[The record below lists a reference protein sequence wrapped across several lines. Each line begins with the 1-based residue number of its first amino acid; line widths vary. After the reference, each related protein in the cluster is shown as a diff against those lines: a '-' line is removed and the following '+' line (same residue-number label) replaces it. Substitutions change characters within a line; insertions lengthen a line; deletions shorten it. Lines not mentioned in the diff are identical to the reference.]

1 MMKKACVALLLL
13 TLALA
18 SCNLPGVQIQTVS
31 AGPTLDQNAANTAI
45 AQTVQAALPAQN
57 QGGDT
62 GQAPAVTEA
71 PAQAV
76 NPTETL
82 NPTITLTPTLTQ
94 TVTPSVPMIHSTVN
108 TNCRFGPSNQYNI
121 IGFLLTTD
129 TPVQVRG
136 RLGDGGWWYISN
148 PRYPTASCWVWDD
161 TTIVEGN
168 TTSLPIISPPTLIV
182 ASGTNLTY
190 TGACPTNITII
201 VTITTFEAQ
210 NVTYT
215 ISSSGGGAYGPFTR
229 SFGGP
234 STQAFNQVI
243 PMTVD
248 LSGWYQVNVTAPFQ
262 YTTAQVPFTID
273 CQP

>member
-1 MMKKACVALLLL
+1 MKKACVALLLL
-13 TLALA
+13 TLILA
-18 SCNLPGVQIQTVS
+18 SCNLPGVQVQTTTG
-31 AGPTLDQNAANTAI
+31 GPTLDPNAANTAI
-45 AQTVQAALPAQN
+45 AETVQASFSVQNNNQTAATEPPAQ
-57 QGGDT
+57 
-62 GQAPAVTEA
+62 V
-71 PAQAV
+71 V
-76 NPTETL
+76 NPTESL
-82 NPTITLTPTLTQ
+82 EPTITLTPTLTQ

-161 TTIVEGN
+161 TTVVEGN
-168 TTSLPIISPPTLIV
+168 VTSLPIITPPTLIV
-182 ASGTNLTY
+182 ATGTNLTY

-201 VTITTFEAQ
+201 VTITAFEAQ

-229 SFGGP
+229 NFGGP

-248 LSGWYQVNVTAPFQ
+248 LTGWWQVNVTAPFQ
-262 YTTAQVPFTID
+262 YTTAQVPFTVD